1 MSAAGPGTGRLFKRK
16 RSSSEQVVP
25 GSSTSILADTTSSLR
40 WSPGHGAGN
49 DCDPRSPFSDPN
61 YPIPDFNNVYAKMRN
76 PVSGVNIADRRHN
89 FRSYRK
95 CFIGTESVDWMT
107 KNLQVDRETA
117 VDYGKR
123 LMNAGIITH
132 VTQSEPFEDG
142 YFFFRFQED
151 DESNVLNM
159 KRVWDPKIETR
170 PPVLVSQELLTRL
183 ACLCEEHREH
193 IIAAKNQKFS
203 EHEKSI
209 RDSSTE
215 RSDRPPVSPELNQ
228 GRTGAH
234 SPSNNGILQS
244 PLLGSFP
251 RSFINSLAPY
261 TFISGSPNLLRGET
275 KAGERKY
282 DPESGD
288 DIDFSLLAKS
298 ERFRQYTLDAAEL
311 QRVQLA
317 GLNDDELMAFFVNLY
332 NILCLHAY
340 VEHGPPSSFWR
351 RWIFFRSLSYRAAGL
366 DMSLDD
372 IEHGILRGN
381 KRHPTLAF
389 MQQLR
394 PSDPKCQF
402 VLTSRDGRI
411 HFVISAGT
419 RSDPPVRI
427 LNGENLQEELY
438 EATIEFL
445 GCSVKVDKET
455 KKVSLP
461 QIFRWYS
468 DDFPTPETE
477 LLRWI
482 ARFLSDEKAQ
492 DLTSLLD
499 EPTKPTVVY
508 ESYEWC
514 NPEARFEASE
524 IRRKRRK
531 LLRECAPS
539 IPKESNTN
547 ELEQLFT
554 TPFLGAQPH
563 LLSQSHPRAE
573 ATSESVVS
581 HHQIGK
587 SS

>member
-1 MSAAGPGTGRLFKRK
+1 MSTVGAGTGRLLKRK

-25 GSSTSILADTTSSLR
+25 GSSNALLADTSSSLR
-40 WSPGHGAGN
+40 RSSSHGAGK
-49 DCDPRSPFSDPN
+49 DADTRSPFSDPN
-61 YPIPDFNNVYAKMRN
+61 YPIPDFDKVYAKMRH
-76 PVSGVNIADRRHN
+76 PVTGVKVADRRW
-89 FRSYRK
+89 RLISYPK
-95 CFIGTESVDWMT
+95 CFIGKESVDWMT
-107 KNLQVDRETA
+107 ENLNIDRETA
-117 VDYGKR
+117 VNYGKR

-132 VTQSEPFEDG
+132 VTQSEPFADG

-151 DESNVLNM
+151 DESYVLNM

-170 PPVLVSQELLTRL
+170 PPVFVSQELLTRL
-183 ACLCEEHREH
+183 ACLCEEYRERF
-193 IIAAKNQKFS
+193 IAAKNLKFS
-203 EHEKSI
+203 ESEKKSL
-209 RDSSTE
+209 DSNTE
-215 RSDRPPVSPELNQ
+215 RSDHQSGSPESSQ
-228 GRTGAH
+228 GRIGAQGL
-234 SPSNNGILQS
+234 STNGFLQS

-251 RSFINSLAPY
+251 RSVINSIAPY
-261 TFISGSPNLLRGET
+261 ASVSGSPNLSRADC
-275 KAGERKY
+275 KASERKH
-282 DPESGD
+282 DPDAGD
-288 DIDFSLLAKS
+288 DIDFSLLAKCKA
-298 ERFRQYTLDAAEL
+298 FRQYMLDASEL

-317 GLNDDELMAFFVNLY
+317 GLTHDELMAFFVNLY

-340 VEHGPPSSFWR
+340 VVHGPPSNFWR
-351 RWIFFRSLSYRAAGL
+351 RWIFFRSLSYRVAGL
-366 DMSLDD
+366 DMTLDD

-381 KRHPTLAF
+381 KRHPTYVL

-438 EATIEFL
+438 EATVEFL
-445 GCSVKVDKET
+445 GCSVKVNKET

-461 QIFRWYS
+461 RIFLWYA

-482 ARFLSDEKAQ
+482 ATFLSPEKSHIL
-492 DLTSLLD
+492 LTLLD
-499 EPTKPTVVY
+499 EPTRPTVVY
-508 ESYEWC
+508 ESYEW
-514 NPEARFEASE
+514 NNAEARFEAAE

-531 LLRECAPS
+531 LLRECAPT
-539 IPKESNTN
+539 IPQATTTN
-547 ELEQLFT
+547 DLELLFT
-554 TPFLGAQPH
+554 TPFLGPQSHLLPQTQPH
-563 LLSQSHPRAE
+563 AE

-581 HHQIGK
+581 HHQTGK